1 MSVAK
6 DSTAMRPLM
15 MQLKISLFRHDDTV
29 LDLEPDDWKGMKYG
43 TDSEGML
50 PRDHQEEW

>member
-1 MSVAK
+1 MSVVK
-6 DSTAMRPLM
+6 DSTDMRPQV
-15 MQLKISLFRHDDTV
+15 MQFKIWPFRHDDTV

-50 PRDHQEEW
+50 P